1 MARLVDESVRLRPQL
16 LDRFESSGA
25 SNGEM
30 LSRDLADLIGAR
42 RPFRG
47 ALPGILGWG
56 LPGMAGISPG
66 SDTDREQVAEQIQ
79 TAIRRFEPRLSDVRV
94 TPADNTLEFTF
105 VLEARLA
112 GHPDGVRL
120 RILAPRRGGGLSADV
135 AVVSG
140 GAD

>member
-16 LDRFESSGA
+16 LDRFESA
-25 SNGEM
+25 RVSNGEM

-42 RPFRG
+42 RPFRM

-66 SDTDREQVAEQIQ
+66 SDTDRQQVADQIQ
-79 TAIRRFEPRLSDVRV
+79 SAIRRFEPRLDDVKV
-94 TPADNTLEFTF
+94 TPVDNTLEFSF
-105 VLEARLA
+105 VLEAQLA

-135 AVVSG
+135 AVVSS
-140 GAD
+140 DVD